1 MTSDL
6 EFARRIALR
15 LLETRSRSEAELRA
29 RLAAKAVP
37 EELID
42 QLVERFTEVGLIDD
56 AAFARALV
64 RTRSEIDRQGRVR
77 IRMEL
82 RRRGVADEIAEA
94 ALVDLERDDELSTAL
109 VFAERRLRG
118 MGGLAPVVVRRRL
131 HAALARRG
139 FSQGICLTVLASVLG
154 ESEEGEGASDGVSC
168 GYRLPDQDS

>member
-15 LLETRSRSEAELRA
+15 LLETRSRSEAELRTK
-29 RLAAKAVP
+29 LAARAVP
-37 EELID
+37 EDLID

-82 RRRGVADEIAEA
+82 RRRGVSDEIAEA
-94 ALVDLERDDELSTAL
+94 ALAELERDDELTTAL
-109 VFAERRLRG
+109 VFAEKRLRG
-118 MGGLAPVVVRRRL
+118 MRGLAPVVVRRRL

-139 FSQGICLTVLASVLG
+139 FSQGVCLMVMSSVLG
-154 ESEEGEGASDGVSC
+154 EFEEGEGASDGVSF